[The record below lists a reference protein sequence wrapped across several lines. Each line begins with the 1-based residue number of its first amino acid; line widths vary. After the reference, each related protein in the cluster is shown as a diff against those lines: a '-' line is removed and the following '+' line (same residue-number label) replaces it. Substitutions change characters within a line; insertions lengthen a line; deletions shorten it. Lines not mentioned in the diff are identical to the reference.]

1 MSTPPLPAQS
11 ERLSSAGFDRLYELV
26 AKDPQ
31 LARAIA
37 RSIEENPRAAL
48 YHAFRL
54 TKAQKAAIDNTTDDE
69 LRRRSSR
76 LVAELRSASPAAL
89 RFDPGSRPSMS
100 GGQGGRVATCGC
112 DIDGPARPPPPPPHL
127 S

>member
-11 ERLSSAGFDRLYELV
+11 ERLSSAGFGRLYRLV
-26 AKDPQ
+26 VKDPQ

-54 TKAQKAAIDNTTDDE
+54 TKAQKAAIDNTTDEE
-69 LRRRSSR
+69 LRRRSAR
-76 LVAELRSASPAAL
+76 LVRELRSASPEPL
-89 RFDPGSRPSMS
+89 RFDPGPRS
-100 GGQGGRVATCGC
+100 GGKGGHGHIATCGC
-112 DIDGPARPPPPPPHL
+112 EINRPPPPPPPP
-127 S
+127 